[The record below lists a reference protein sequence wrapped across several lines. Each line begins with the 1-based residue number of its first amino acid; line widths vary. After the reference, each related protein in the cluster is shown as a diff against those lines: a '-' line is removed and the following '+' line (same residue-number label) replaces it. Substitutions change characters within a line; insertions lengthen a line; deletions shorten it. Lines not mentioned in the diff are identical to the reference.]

1 MPLLFFLLEIFIFVT
16 MINQIGF
23 IDSLLVYLVPTII
36 GILIFR
42 NQNKTLILNIQ
53 NTQNPPQTLIK
64 QGLTFIAAI
73 LLIFPSFISK
83 LLGLFILLP
92 FVRTLLA
99 WGFQGFLLKK
109 VFAKNNS
116 FTQFGTNGFK
126 FYYQKF
132 ESGPFPSSDWQS
144 PQANSQTVSHTM
156 DKDIIEAKF
165 KKIEETNSDFLVES
179 STNKKE

>member
-1 MPLLFFLLEIFIFVT
+1 
-16 MINQIGF
+16 MIKQIGF
-23 IDSLLVYLVPTII
+23 IDSVLVYLIPTII

-53 NTQNPPQTLIK
+53 NTPNPPQTLIK
-64 QGLTFIAAI
+64 KGLTFIAAL

-83 LLGLFILLP
+83 LMGLFILLP

-116 FTQFGTNGFK
+116 FSQFGTNGFK

-132 ESGPFPSSDWQS
+132 ESGPFSSSEWQS
-144 PQANSQTVSHTM
+144 HQTNSKTVSHDM
-156 DKDIIEAKF
+156 EKDVIEAKF
-165 KKIEETNSDFLVES
+165 KKIEETNSDLLVES
-179 STNKKE
+179 STKKKE